1 MGMYID
7 VVCMCLYVSV
17 LSFLSCQSICL
28 FCGLPDNCILAM
40 SLCIEY
46 VLREFVCGS
55 TVCLYVG
62 VCMDVVF
69 ANLH

>member
-1 MGMYID
+1 MG
-7 VVCMCLYVSV
+7 CLYVSV
-17 LSFLSCQSICL
+17 CVCLVFSVLSIYLSVL
-28 FCGLPDNCILAM
+28 RLPDNCILAM

-69 ANLH
+69 ANLY

>member
-1 MGMYID
+1 MS
-7 VVCMCLYVSV
+7 VNLVFSV
-17 LSFLSCQSICL
+17 LSIYLSVL
-28 FCGLPDNCILAM
+28 RLPDNCILAM

-69 ANLH
+69 AFV